1 MGLPFGIHGQFSAK
15 YKMRQ
20 ERQDYDNVAW
30 DLNDLASERSVKEF
44 TRKSACT
51 WAVSTV
57 AKLFGKAATLVT
69 PLRLGGYNILY
80 RIHVE
85 GLRRDILVRV
95 PCPNLS
101 QFPEEKTQREAATA
115 LLLHRATRLPVP
127 RQFQYETKSEF
138 GPFIIMQHVEN
149 NGDMSDILEK
159 PRQNSQDVPVLDD
172 NIDEDVLTDLYSKLA
187 WCLLQLWRPEFNRIG
202 SLNECDGCFSV
213 GGRPITQNMS
223 NMVQLANIPRDVL
236 PSPNITYKTADEWY
250 VALAN
255 MHMAQLIFQHNDL
268 VSSAEDCRNKYISR
282 FLFRKLAK
290 EGKLSTF
297 GFAEDGWSAQAATAT
312 GLCTAPSKTGPFRLW
327 CDDLRPTNFLV
338 DASNNIVAAIDWEFT
353 YAAPTQFSLDPPWW
367 LLLEMPEM
375 WPDGM
380 DDWAKRYERRLETWL
395 SSMETVEVTT
405 SNTTPFKLSKYMR
418 ESWKMGRFW
427 LNYAARKSWAFDG
440 IFWKY
445 LDVRFFGPRRMDAP
459 LWQCRQNLLSFEEK
473 VGMEAFVEKKMD
485 EIKERVLVNW
495 RADEAHALLAEILC

>member
-1 MGLPFGIHGQFSAK
+1 
-15 YKMRQ
+15 
-20 ERQDYDNVAW
+20 
-30 DLNDLASERSVKEF
+30 
-44 TRKSACT
+44 
-51 WAVSTV
+51 
-57 AKLFGKAATLVT
+57 
-69 PLRLGGYNILY
+69 
-80 RIHVE
+80 
-85 GLRRDILVRV
+85 
-95 PCPNLS
+95 
-101 QFPEEKTQREAATA
+101 
-115 LLLHRATRLPVP
+115 
-127 RQFQYETKSEF
+127 
-138 GPFIIMQHVEN
+138 
-149 NGDMSDILEK
+149 MSDILEK

-172 NIDEDVLTDLYSKLA
+172 NIDEDMLRDLYSKLA

-236 PSPNITYKTADEWY
+236 PSPNTIYKTADEWY
-250 VALAN
+250 IALAN

-268 VSSAEDCRNKYISR
+268 VSSAEDCRTKYTSR

-290 EGKLSTF
+290 EGKLSNF

-395 SSMETVEVTT
+395 SSMATVEVTT
-405 SNTTPFKLSKYMR
+405 SNSTPFKLSEYMR
-418 ESWKMGRFW
+418 ESWEMGCFW
-427 LNYAARKSWAFDG
+427 LNYAARKSCAFDG

-445 LDVRFFGPRRMDAP
+445 LYERFFGPRRTDTP
-459 LWQCRQNLLSFEEK
+459 LWQCRENLLSFEEK
-473 VGMEAFVEKKMD
+473 AGMEALVEKKMN